1 MRIGRN
7 TVGSRLPLI
16 SVALQ
21 IDPVVTLSAQPEHH
35 IAFGPVPSRRLG
47 QSLGINNVT
56 AKACSYT
63 CVYCQVGKTTEKII
77 EPRAFFSPT
86 QIHEAVAARVE
97 KLKAR
102 GLAIDYLTFVPDGE
116 PTLDIALGESI
127 EVLRDLDIPIAVIT
141 NGTLLW
147 RSDVRARLARAELVS
162 VKVDT
167 VHEDTWRRINLP
179 HHDLALDIILQG
191 IREFARDF
199 DGTLITDTMLIAG
212 INDDTDTLI
221 GTADFLAEIA
231 PRTAYIAVPTRPT
244 TVKKAHATDE
254 AGLTRAHEIF
264 SARLPSVELL
274 TGHEVGE
281 FAYTGDARSDLL
293 AVTAVHPMREVDVR
307 RLLSRD
313 QADWALVEDLLTE
326 GVLKSTLYEGERY
339 YLRPVRCKR
348 G

>member
-1 MRIGRN
+1 MN
-7 TVGSRLPLI
+7 T
-16 SVALQ
+16 
-21 IDPVVTLSAQPEHH
+21 QPEHH

-56 AKACSYT
+56 TKACSYT
-63 CVYCQVGKTTEKII
+63 CVYCQVGKTTKKII
-77 EPRAFFSPT
+77 EPRSFFSPT
-86 QIHEAVAARVE
+86 QIHDAVATRVE

-127 EVLRDLDIPIAVIT
+127 EALRDLDIPIAVIT
-141 NGTLLW
+141 NSTLLW
-147 RSDVRARLARAELVS
+147 RSDVRARLARADLVS

-167 VHEDTWRRINLP
+167 VHEDAWRRINLP
-179 HHDLALDIILQG
+179 HHDLSLDKILQG

-212 INDDTDTLI
+212 INDDTGSLTD
-221 GTADFLAEIA
+221 TADFLAEIA
-231 PRTAYIAVPTRPT
+231 PRTAYLAVPTRPM

-281 FAYTGDARSDLL
+281 FAYTGDARNDLL
-293 AVTAVHPMREVDVR
+293 AITAVHPMREADVR
-307 RLLSRD
+307 RLLGND
-313 QADWALVEDLLTE
+313 QADWARVEDLLAE
-326 GVLKSTLYEGERY
+326 GLLKSTAYEGERY
-339 YLRPVRCKR
+339 YLRPIRCSKR
-348 G
+348 

>member
-1 MRIGRN
+1 MRKHTSKTVN
-7 TVGSRLPLI
+7 TP
-16 SVALQ
+16 
-21 IDPVVTLSAQPEHH
+21 PEHH

-47 QSLGINNVT
+47 QSFGVNNVT

-77 EPRAFFSPT
+77 QPRAFFSPM
-86 QIHEAVAARVE
+86 QIHEAVTARVE

-102 GLAIDYLTFVPDGE
+102 RLAIDYLTFVPDGE
-116 PTLDIALGESI
+116 PTLDIALGECI
-127 EVLRDLDIPIAVIT
+127 DALRDLDIPIAVIT

-147 RSDVRARLARAELVS
+147 RRDVRARLAHADLVS

-167 VHEDTWRRINLP
+167 VYEDAWRRVNLP
-179 HHDLALDIILQG
+179 HPDLSLDKILQG
-191 IREFARDF
+191 IREFAAGF
-199 DGTLITDTMLIAG
+199 GGPLITDTMLIAG
-212 INDDTDTLI
+212 INDDKGSLTD
-221 GTADFLAEIA
+221 TADFLAEIG

-264 SARLPSVELL
+264 SARLPAVELL

-307 RLLSRD
+307 HLLTKD
-313 QADWALVEDLLTE
+313 QADWALVEDLLAE
-326 GVLKSTLYEGERY
+326 GILNSTMYEGEHY
-339 YLRPVRCKR
+339 FLRPVRCNR

>member
-1 MRIGRN
+1 
-7 TVGSRLPLI
+7 
-16 SVALQ
+16 
-21 IDPVVTLSAQPEHH
+21 LSAQPEHH

-86 QIHEAVAARVE
+86 QIHEAVAAQVE

-116 PTLDIALGESI
+116 PTLDIAFGESI

-141 NGTLLW
+141 NGPLLW
-147 RSDVRARLARAELVS
+147 RSDVRARLARADLVS

-167 VHEDTWRRINLP
+167 VHEDTWRQINLP
-179 HHDLALDIILQG
+179 HHDLALDIILRG

-254 AGLTRAHEIF
+254 AGMTRAHEIF
-264 SARLPSVELL
+264 STRLPSVELL

-339 YLRPVRCKR
+339 YLRPVRCTR
-348 G
+348 R